1 MGYRSNLKTVRNWP
15 QRMADWMADMG
26 LLQNKSPR

>member
-1 MGYRSNLKTVRNWP
+1 MGNRSNLQAVKTWP

-26 LLQNKSPR
+26 LLKGR